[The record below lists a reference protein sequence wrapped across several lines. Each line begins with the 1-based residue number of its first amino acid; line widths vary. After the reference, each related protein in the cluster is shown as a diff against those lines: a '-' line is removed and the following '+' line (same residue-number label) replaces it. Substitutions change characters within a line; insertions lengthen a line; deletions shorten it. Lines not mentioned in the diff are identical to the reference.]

1 VTVEVDGVH
10 GRVSDVRNFPLA
22 LTAWYMDTSETDS
35 EGPDTDAVESTDA
48 NTRNDTDADTSTDA
62 DTRNDTDAA
71 ESTDANTRSDM
82 DADTG
87 TDADTHGGLD
97 AESTGGDGDQLV
109 KRGEAG
115 GRTGEKRVLILNPQS
130 GSGDHAEQVHE
141 LAGEYGVEVVESEA
155 AGDSLA
161 LARERAPEADLLA
174 ACGGDGTL
182 NEVVRGA
189 WEVDALDGTEVAVVP
204 GGTGNNFAGNVGVD
218 SIPHAFEV
226 IEEGRTRA
234 VDLGVA
240 NGRPFVNSCV
250 CGLTADASG
259 DTSSDLKASLGV
271 LAYVVNT
278 LQALRGFDGMRL
290 HVETGPKSDREF
302 VGDALFVLIGN
313 GRRFPASG
321 PTQADVEDGL
331 QEVTVIENASV
342 PRLLGDRVID
352 KLFGDEA
359 AAEIHRKQAAEL
371 EVTPFDGEEVGF
383 SLDGE
388 MIESDGLSVRTEPGT
403 VRLRVG
409 EDYEVGP
416 APPGEG

>member
-1 VTVEVDGVH
+1 M
-10 GRVSDVRNFPLA
+10 N
-22 LTAWYMDTSETDS
+22 TSETGS
-35 EGPDTDAVESTDA
+35 GGQ
-48 NTRNDTDADTSTDA
+48 
-62 DTRNDTDAA
+62 DTDAA
-71 ESTDANTRSDM
+71 ESTVTDTHSDT
-82 DADTG
+82 DTE
-87 TDADTHGGLD
+87 TSVDTDTHGNPD
-97 AESTGGDGDQLV
+97 AESAGRDGDQQV
-109 KRGEAG
+109 ERGEAG
-115 GRTGEKRVLILNPQS
+115 GRSGEERVLILNPQS
-130 GSGDHAEQVHE
+130 GNGDHAEQVHE
-141 LAGEYGVEVVESEA
+141 LAGEHDVEVVETEA

-189 WEVDALDGTEVAVVP
+189 REVDALDGTELAVVP

-240 NGRPFVNSCV
+240 NGRPFVNSCI

-259 DTSSDLKASLGV
+259 DTSSGLKASLGAF
-271 LAYVVNT
+271 AYVVNT

-321 PTQADVEDGL
+321 PTQANVEDGL
-331 QEVTVIENASV
+331 HEVTVIENASV
-342 PRLLGDRVID
+342 PKLLGDRVID

-359 AAEIHRKQAAEL
+359 AAETHRKQAAEL
-371 EVTPFDGEEVGF
+371 EVTSLDGEEVGF

-388 MIESDGLSVRTEPGT
+388 MIESDGLSVWTESGA

-409 EDYEVGP
+409 EGYEVDP
-416 APPGEG
+416 APPGEGGAVGGS